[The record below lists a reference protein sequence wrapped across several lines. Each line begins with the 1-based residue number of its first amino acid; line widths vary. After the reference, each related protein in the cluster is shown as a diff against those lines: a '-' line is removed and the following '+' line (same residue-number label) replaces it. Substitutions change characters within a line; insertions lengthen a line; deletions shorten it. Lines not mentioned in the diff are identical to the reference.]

1 MQTLKDLKTL
11 ERLLKEFGFPVSPI
25 LEYAMRSKEEELLAA
40 CEPVEEVSEDAD
52 CAEEKDS
59 DCSTYPEETLNVYI
73 RKSGRTVLRV
83 IRPDGS
89 IIEEQKAASTMALA
103 LKEIGAERVVE
114 LNIPLDG
121 MNLVTLGGNPMYKA
135 SQVEVGGGYFV
146 NTHSNTIT
154 KKRQLERIFRTLK
167 MEWRVEIV

>member
-1 MQTLKDLKTL
+1 
-11 ERLLKEFGFPVSPI
+11 
-25 LEYAMRSKEEELLAA
+25 
-40 CEPVEEVSEDAD
+40 
-52 CAEEKDS
+52 
-59 DCSTYPEETLNVYI
+59 
-73 RKSGRTVLRV
+73 
-83 IRPDGS
+83 
-89 IIEEQKAASTMALA
+89 MALA
-103 LKEIGAERVVE
+103 LKEIGAERVAE